1 MGCEHANKGQVLV
14 GEGHADRVIAVVNC
28 PDHFHGRLET
38 AARPFR
44 VLSALFGPR
53 VFDTVKNTADM
64 STPQEA
70 PTTGETKTP

>member
-1 MGCEHANKGQVLV
+1 LEFA
-14 GEGHADRVIAVVNC
+14 
-28 PDHFHGRLET
+28 HGRLEILKGA